1 MVEPA
6 DEARIRSCITVI
18 EDWPKPGVSFQDLS
32 GVMADAEAFRLV
44 IHALASCVDHD
55 VVDMV
60 VGIEARGFPYG
71 AALAHHLGAGFVTMR
86 KPGKLPG
93 AVHAREYEL
102 EYGTATLE
110 LHQDAVGPGHRV
122 VIMDDVLATGGTAGA
137 AVDLVTRCGAEV
149 WGLLVVM
156 DLPFLGG
163 RALLE
168 SRGINVQAVLSPVPA

>member
-1 MVEPA
+1 MDTA
-6 DEARIRSCITVI
+6 DEARVNSCIRVV
-18 EDWPKPGVSFQDLS
+18 EDWPKAGVTFQDLS
-32 GVMADAEAFRLV
+32 GVMADADAFRLV
-44 IHALASCVDHD
+44 VHDLARRVDRESID
-55 VVDMV
+55 VV
-60 VGIEARGFPYG
+60 VGVEARGFPYG

-137 AVDLVTRCGAEV
+137 AVDLVTHCGAHV
-149 WGLLVVM
+149 VALLVVM

-163 RALLE
+163 RAALE
-168 SRGINVQAVLSPVPA
+168 SRGVNVQAVLSSVPA

>member
-1 MVEPA
+1 MESA
-6 DEARIRSCITVI
+6 DEAKVRSCIRVV
-18 EDWPKPGVSFQDLS
+18 EDWPTAGVSFQDLS
-32 GVMADAEAFRLV
+32 GVMANAEAFRLV
-44 IHALASCVDHD
+44 IHALASRVEHEGAD
-55 VVDMV
+55 VV

-71 AALAHHLGAGFVTMR
+71 AALAHHLGAGFVAMR

-110 LHQDAVGPGHRV
+110 LHADAVGPGHRV

-137 AVDLVTRCGAEV
+137 AVDLVTRCGSEV
-149 WGLLVVM
+149 VALLVVM

-163 RALLE
+163 RARLE
-168 SRGINVQAVLSPVPA
+168 SRGINVQAVLSPAPA